1 MRVKINERRNGSPVI
16 YFQIRW
22 GFLSVHNAFKVIR
35 ESQRPSSVIVISFL
49 FEYANLCE
57 QIYHL
62 LMTALG
68 PVLNAPE
75 GKLENRVFTLKTH
88 QMFSVHTMPETFQNA
103 TITGNF

>member
-1 MRVKINERRNGSPVI
+1 MNKPESSE
-16 YFQIRW
+16 IRLKLLRLLEKDPTLTQREMQQEMEVSL
-22 GFLSVHNAFKVIR
+22 GKVNYC
-35 ESQRPSSVIVISFL
+35 ISFL

-57 QIYHL
+57 RIDHL

-88 QMFSVHTMPETFQNA
+88 QMFSVHTIHPCHTAAILDMTYVL
-103 TITGNF
+103 